1 MYSAFLL
8 SLFVFSPYARRC
20 RVLLQDRDSS
30 WQGHIDV
37 HDPSALKRLMFT
49 ARFAFGLS
57 SRVVAATITLAY
69 LRDSGIRF
77 SVVIAVTILA

>member
-1 MYSAFLL
+1 M
-8 SLFVFSPYARRC
+8 
-20 RVLLQDRDSS
+20 
-30 WQGHIDV
+30 

>member
-1 MYSAFLL
+1 MYSAFLSRL
-8 SLFVFSPYARRC
+8 YVFFPLRETLPSPSTGQRFIMARAYR
-20 RVLLQDRDSS
+20 
-30 WQGHIDV
+30 